1 MKIIDIHH
9 PDTFDVAIEA
19 IHQHPIIVQLPTVFV
34 LLAAPTSKG
43 AAQLN
48 EAKKRL
54 PGKNYGTAI
63 GSLSEFIAQAMPAS
77 LPEEFRSADDFVK
90 MSGTF
95 IRVQFREKSFQSAT
109 LLNGTHQGLLL
120 DGVYAEL
127 FKAIE
132 HSFVSAA
139 PDKIWDY
146 NNYSAPLCTSCNVSG
161 DPQGSITELDKALHF
176 AREKRIPFFIKGYPS
191 SHELGSYPIFGYE
204 RHQVA
209 IHREGPHLNKFKEKI
224 PPYLRA
230 WETVEKTV
238 VFS

>member
-19 IHQHPIIVQLPTVFV
+19 IHQGPIIVQLPTVFV
-34 LLAAPTSKG
+34 LMAAPTSKG

-63 GSLSEFIAQAMPAS
+63 GSLPDFVAQAIPGS
-77 LPEEFRSADDFVK
+77 LPEGFSSPDDFVK
-90 MSGTF
+90 MTGTF
-95 IRVQFREKSFQSAT
+95 IRVQFRDKNFQSPT
-109 LLNGTHQGLLL
+109 VLNGTHQGLLL
-120 DGVYAEL
+120 EGVYAEL

-132 HSFVSAA
+132 HSFAGSA

-161 DPQGSITELDKALHF
+161 DPEGSITTLDKALHF
-176 AREKRIPFFIKGYPS
+176 AREKKIPFFIKGHPS
-191 SHELGSYPIFGYE
+191 PGALGSYPIFGYE

-209 IHREGPHLNKFKEKI
+209 IHREGPHLNAFKEKI
-224 PPYLRA
+224 PLHLRA
-230 WETVEKTV
+230 WEAVEKTV